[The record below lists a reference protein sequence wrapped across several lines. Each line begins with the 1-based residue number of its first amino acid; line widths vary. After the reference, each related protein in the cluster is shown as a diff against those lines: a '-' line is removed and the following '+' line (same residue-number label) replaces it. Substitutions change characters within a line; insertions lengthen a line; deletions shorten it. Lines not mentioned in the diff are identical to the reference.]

1 VKHVPH
7 NRVVAVFEGCW
18 KDKIRWKRVGTGSYP
33 ATDSATSITR
43 STSSSPSPSHDK
55 LPTPSIASAS
65 RSKAD
70 VSGAADDGE
79 WMDLID
85 VSALRVIPKAVRP
98 LEKQH
103 PRESQKLW
111 ESVTDNLIKKEFSE
125 ATREKVVIEQRQRDE
140 AAERK
145 RKGVE
150 CVFSFSFLYFLL

>member
-33 ATDSATSITR
+33 TTDSATSITR

-70 VSGAADDGE
+70 VSGAGDDGE

-98 LEKQH
+98 LEKQQ

-111 ESVTDNLIKKEFSE
+111 ESVTDKLMKKEFSE

-150 CVFSFSFLYFLL
+150 CVFFSL